1 VLAVQ
6 GFATTP
12 AKCLLRSISL
22 PSCLIVQV
30 ALERTIQDVRQD
42 SYKSLFLVE
51 FETIPV
57 ELKSAC
63 GPGFNTAQP
72 GGATLAE
79 DKQRTYGDMNEVR
92 LATEV
97 DGQTTTQRSCC
108 CSRLCSSSR
117 LSLDLRPP
125 DPLVLILVSVSGSS

>member
-6 GFATTP
+6 EFATTP
-12 AKCLLRSISL
+12 MKCLLRSISL
-22 PSCLIVQV
+22 PSCLIAEV
-30 ALERTIQDVRQD
+30 ALECTIPDVRQD
-42 SYKSLFLVE
+42 SYKSPLIVE

-57 ELKSAC
+57 QLKSAC

-79 DKQRTYGDMNEVR
+79 DNHRTNGDINEVR

-97 DGQTTTQRSCC
+97 DGQTTTQQSCC
-108 CSRLCSSSR
+108 GSRLCSSSR
-117 LSLDLRPP
+117 LSLDSRPP